1 MLALLRKE
9 IRSFLSSLIGYIVMA
24 VFLLLMG
31 LFMWIFPGEWNTLDN
46 GIAALDT
53 LFVMAP
59 WVFMFLIPAITMRS
73 FSEERRTGTM
83 ELLLTRPITDF
94 QIVIAKYLGGLSLV
108 AISLL
113 PTLVYYATVWASG
126 EVQGN
131 IDAGATWGSYI
142 GLLLLGSSYVGMG
155 IFASSLTSNQII
167 SFLIAVF
174 LCFFMFTGF
183 ESIASFGSFGSFDA
197 VIIGLGISDH
207 YRSLSR
213 GLIDSRDV
221 VYFVIVTFV
230 FLLASRTVIQSRKW

>member
-31 LFMWIFPGEWNTLDN
+31 LFMWIFPGEWNTLN
-46 GIAALDT
+46 TGIASLDT

-73 FSEERRTGTM
+73 FAEERRTGTM
-83 ELLLTRPITDF
+83 GLLLTRPLTDF
-94 QIVIAKYLGGLSLV
+94 QIVLAKYLGGLSLV

-113 PTLVYYATVWASG
+113 PTLIYFFTVWFTG
-126 EVQGN
+126 ETTGN
-131 IDAGATWGSYI
+131 IDTGATWGSYI
-142 GLLLLGSSYVGMG
+142 GLLFLGSAYVGIG
-155 IFASSLTSNQII
+155 ILASSLTSNQIV

-174 LCFFMFTGF
+174 LCFFMYTGF
-183 ESIASFGSFGSFDA
+183 ESIASFGSFGSLDA
-197 VIIGLGISDH
+197 LIIGLGISDH

-221 VYFVIVTFV
+221 VYFVVLTLI
-230 FLLASRTVIQSRKW
+230 FLLSSRTVIQSRKW

>member
-31 LFMWIFPGEWNTLDN
+31 LFMWIFPGEWNTLNN
-46 GIAALDT
+46 GVAALDT
-53 LFVMAP
+53 LFIMAP

-94 QIVIAKYLGGLSLV
+94 QIVVAKYLGGISLV

-113 PTLVYYATVWASG
+113 PTLVYFATVWVCG

-131 IDAGATWGSYI
+131 IDTGAAWGSYI

-174 LCFFMFTGF
+174 FCFFMYTGF
-183 ESIASFGSFGSFDA
+183 ESIASFGSFGSFEA
-197 VIIGLGISDH
+197 ILIGLGISDH

>member
-31 LFMWIFPGEWNTLDN
+31 LFMWIFPGEWNTLDT
-46 GIAALDT
+46 GIASLDT
-53 LFVMAP
+53 LFIMAP

-73 FSEERRTGTM
+73 FAEERRTGTM
-83 ELLLTRPITDF
+83 ELLLTRPLSDF
-94 QIVIAKYLGGLSLV
+94 QIVVAKYLGGLSLV

-113 PTLVYYATVWASG
+113 PTLIYFITVWFTGETSG
-126 EVQGN
+126 N
-131 IDAGATWGSYI
+131 LDTGATWGSYI
-142 GLLLLGSSYVGMG
+142 GLLFLGSAYVSIG
-155 IFASSLTSNQII
+155 IFASSLTSNQIV

-174 LCFFMFTGF
+174 LCFFMYRGF
-183 ESIASFGSFGSFDA
+183 ESIASFGSFGSLDA

-221 VYFVIVTFV
+221 VYFTVLTLV
-230 FLLASRTVIQSRKW
+230 FLLSSRTVIQSRKW

>member
-46 GIAALDT
+46 GIASLDT

-73 FSEERRTGTM
+73 FAEERRTGTM
-83 ELLLTRPITDF
+83 ELLLTRPLTDF
-94 QIVIAKYLGGLSLV
+94 QIVLAKYLGGLSLV

-113 PTLVYYATVWASG
+113 PTLIYFVSVWITG
-126 EVQGN
+126 EVSGN
-131 IDAGATWGSYI
+131 IDTGATWGSYI
-142 GLLLLGSSYVGMG
+142 GLLLLGSAYVGMG
-155 IFASSLTSNQII
+155 IFASSLTSNQIV
-167 SFLIAVF
+167 SFLVSVF
-174 LCFFMFTGF
+174 LCFFMYTGF

-197 VIIGLGISDH
+197 FIISLGISDH

-221 VYFVIVTFV
+221 VYFVAVTLV

>member
-31 LFMWIFPGEWNTLDN
+31 LFMWIFPGEWNTLN
-46 GIAALDT
+46 TGIASLDT

-73 FSEERRTGTM
+73 FAEERRTGTM
-83 ELLLTRPITDF
+83 ELLLTRPLTDF
-94 QIVIAKYLGGLSLV
+94 QIVLAKYLGGLSLV

-113 PTLVYYATVWASG
+113 PTLIYFFTVWFTG
-126 EVQGN
+126 ETTGN
-131 IDAGATWGSYI
+131 IDTGATWGSYI
-142 GLLLLGSSYVGMG
+142 GLLFLGSAYVGIG
-155 IFASSLTSNQII
+155 IFASSLTSNQIV

-174 LCFFMFTGF
+174 LCFFMYTGF
-183 ESIASFGSFGSFDA
+183 ESIASFGSFGSLDA
-197 VIIGLGISDH
+197 PIIGLGISDH

-221 VYFVIVTFV
+221 VYFVVLTLV
-230 FLLASRTVIQSRKW
+230 FLLSSRTVIQSRKW

>member
-31 LFMWIFPGEWNTLDN
+31 LFMWIFPGEWNTLDT
-46 GIAALDT
+46 GIASLDT
-53 LFVMAP
+53 LFIMAP

-73 FSEERRTGTM
+73 FAEERRTGTM
-83 ELLLTRPITDF
+83 ELLLTRPLSDF
-94 QIVIAKYLGGLSLV
+94 QIVVAKYLGGLSLV

-113 PTLVYYATVWASG
+113 PTLIYFITVWFTGETSG
-126 EVQGN
+126 N
-131 IDAGATWGSYI
+131 LDTGATWGSYI
-142 GLLLLGSSYVGMG
+142 GLLFLGSAYVSIG
-155 IFASSLTSNQII
+155 IFASSLTANQIV

-174 LCFFMFTGF
+174 LCFFMYTGF
-183 ESIASFGSFGSFDA
+183 ESIASFGSFGSLDA

-221 VYFVIVTFV
+221 VYFTVLTLV
-230 FLLASRTVIQSRKW
+230 FLLSSRTVIQSRKW

>member
-46 GIAALDT
+46 GIASLDT

-73 FSEERRTGTM
+73 FAEERRTGTM
-83 ELLLTRPITDF
+83 ELLLTRPLTDF
-94 QIVIAKYLGGLSLV
+94 QIVLAKYLGGLSLV

-113 PTLVYYATVWASG
+113 PTLIYFVSVWITG
-126 EVQGN
+126 EVSGN
-131 IDAGATWGSYI
+131 IDTGATWGSYI
-142 GLLLLGSSYVGMG
+142 GLLLLGSAYVGMG
-155 IFASSLTSNQII
+155 IFASSLTSNQIV
-167 SFLIAVF
+167 SFLVSVF
-174 LCFFMFTGF
+174 LCFFMYTGF

-197 VIIGLGISDH
+197 FIISLGISDH

-221 VYFVIVTFV
+221 VYFMAVTLV

>member
-46 GIAALDT
+46 GIASLDT

-73 FSEERRTGTM
+73 FAEERRTGTM
-83 ELLLTRPITDF
+83 ELLLTRPLTDF
-94 QIVIAKYLGGLSLV
+94 QIVLAKYLGGLSLV

-113 PTLVYYATVWASG
+113 PTLIYFVSVWVTG
-126 EVQGN
+126 EVNGN
-131 IDAGATWGSYI
+131 IDTGATWGSYI
-142 GLLLLGSSYVGMG
+142 GLLLLGSAYVGMG
-155 IFASSLTSNQII
+155 IFASSLTSNQIV
-167 SFLIAVF
+167 SFLISVF
-174 LCFFMFTGF
+174 LCFFMYTGF
-183 ESIASFGSFGSFDA
+183 ESIASFGSFGSLDA
-197 VIIGLGISDH
+197 FIISLGISDH

-221 VYFVIVTFV
+221 VYFAAVTLV